1 MIDSIKRAG
10 AIVFLLLLFLP
21 VAAQTPVQSG
31 ADRVRER
38 YTKYEVMIPMR
49 DGVRLFTSIYTP
61 KDTSQQYPF
70 LLTRTPYS
78 VSPYGVALHKSPDL
92 HKSRAVCT
100 SGMSSCLFPQAPVDS
115 ISAPSRRG
123 CPAIRASHAFP
134 SRCSHC

>member
-1 MIDSIKRAG
+1 MDSIRRAS
-10 AIVFLLLLFLP
+10 AVVFLLLLVLP
-21 VAAQTPVQSG
+21 VAAQTPAPSG

-78 VSPYGVALHKSPDL
+78 VSPYGVDKYPASL
-92 HKSRAVCT
+92 
-100 SGMSSCLFPQAPVDS
+100 G
-115 ISAPSRRG
+115 PSEHFEKEG
-123 CPAIRASHAFP
+123 FTF
-134 SRCSHC
+134 